1 MLNSTLQGLIV
12 GFLEGQGVTNRGFA
26 KVTGASSAAFGVYR
40 NMKSAM
46 GIDLLDKIL
55 EAYPE
60 LRVVIAEHLVGQG
73 TGNSRQNITQ
83 EDITPKNVKNI
94 EEQLEKTRDLNFTLN
109 EIIKGYRSDIVRLN
123 KRVAE
128 LEEENK
134 RLRSSGA
141 PADNAKK

>member
-1 MLNSTLQGLIV
+1 M
-12 GFLEGQGVTNRGFA
+12 TNRGFA